1 MSLSDSESSL
11 SLASLTNENALS
23 VFWTHKEH
31 KLPSFKIF
39 KSCEPNKYKSL
50 GMISFLH
57 FRLLNLKYRYDFS
70 ELQIKQAAIFVYI
83 SVVKHLFVRTE
94 TNALPHYICI
104 NPEVNCRV
112 SAVVIHDRNRGDATV
127 GEFGSFGQKLMRCLI
142 TYALTLRSI
151 AAFRQWSFTIGTE
164 GMPLLGSLTI
174 FMTRR

>member
-1 MSLSDSESSL
+1 
-11 SLASLTNENALS
+11 
-23 VFWTHKEH
+23 
-31 KLPSFKIF
+31 
-39 KSCEPNKYKSL
+39 
-50 GMISFLH
+50 MISFLH

-127 GEFGSFGQKLMRCLI
+127 GEFGYRLGRVVTVFDLREMCADPKKRDQYTSLRLI
-142 TYALTLRSI
+142 
-151 AAFRQWSFTIGTE
+151 E
-164 GMPLLGSLTI
+164 PLNY
-174 FMTRR
+174 F